1 MPVPPMHYIKLYTDE
16 AVRKEQVP
24 RFVHRKMY
32 IKVPVIDFIEKN
44 FSRSEEF
51 NLWKVEQD
59 VPKTR

>member
-32 IKVPVIDFIEKN
+32 IKVSVIDLGTNQPFHRK
-44 FSRSEEF
+44 
-51 NLWKVEQD
+51 
-59 VPKTR
+59 KTFQEVKSLICGK